1 MRTTS
6 PSSFSFIMSL
16 LTLISLSVPAFAADS
31 PSFWE
36 RLAHNYGDPK
46 NWIIGAVIGLV
57 IGIFAMLGK
66 KRRNKV

>member
-1 MRTTS
+1 MALLALTT
-6 PSSFSFIMSL
+6 
-16 LTLISLSVPAFAADS
+16 LSIPAFAADK

-57 IGIFAMLGK
+57 IAIFAMLGK
-66 KRRNKV
+66 KKK